1 MATEQATGQ
10 TVQQFDL
17 RAWLAGAGGGVLGS
31 LGFGAIM
38 YAIMAPPLL
47 AVVIPA
53 MYGIAGPA
61 PAIGW
66 VIHVGHGVA
75 LAIAYVAIVRF
86 SPLDALAR
94 RLDGAIGLGIAY
106 GVLTTIGLAVI
117 VMPLWL
123 STVGFGGAPP
133 FPNVSVPGTIVST
146 IGHVVYAVPVA
157 IGYALAVK

>member
-1 MATEQATGQ
+1 MATEQATSQ
-10 TVQQFDL
+10 DVQHFEL
-17 RAWLAGAGGGVLGS
+17 RAWLASAGGGVLGS
-31 LGFGAIM
+31 LGFGGIM

-66 VIHVGHGVA
+66 VLHVGHGVA
-75 LAIAYVAIVRF
+75 LAFAYVAIVQF
-86 SPLDALAR
+86 GPFDAIAR

-106 GVLTTIGLAVI
+106 GILTTIGLAVI

-123 STVGFGGAPP
+123 SAVGFGGAPP

-146 IGHVVYAVPVA
+146 IGHIVYAIPVA
-157 IGYALAVK
+157 IAYALAVE

>member
-1 MATEQATGQ
+1 MATEQATGRE
-10 TVQQFDL
+10 VQNANL
-17 RAWLAGAGGGVLGS
+17 RAWLAGAAGGVVGS

-47 AVVIPA
+47 TMAIPA

-66 VIHVGHGVA
+66 VIHVFHGVT
-75 LAIAYVAIVRF
+75 LAIAYVAIVSF

-106 GVLTTIGLAVI
+106 GVLTTIGLAVV

-123 STVGFGGAPP
+123 SAVGFAGAPA
-133 FPNVSVPGTIVST
+133 FPNVSVPGTLYST
-146 IGHVVYAVPVA
+146 LGHVVYAIPVA
-157 IGYALAVK
+157 VAYALVTE